1 MPDAPDCKGPVHAH
15 PQHRLHSPAEPPSDY
30 RSRLAI
36 GAHAFLISL
45 AAGAVTGLLSGA
57 LRAF

>member
-1 MPDAPDCKGPVHAH
+1 MKDVPDSKGAGPTNPKPRHH
-15 PQHRLHSPAEPPSDY
+15 IPPEPPSDY

-45 AAGAVTGLLSGA
+45 AAGAVTALLSGA

>member
-1 MPDAPDCKGPVHAH
+1 MPDAPDRTGPVHAH
-15 PQHRLHSPAEPPSDY
+15 PQHRHHSPAEPPSDF

-36 GAHAFLISL
+36 GAHAVLISL
-45 AAGAVTGLLSGA
+45 AGGAVTALLSGT